1 MEDFIRKG
9 ELRYLY
15 KSKNDIGKTNGST
28 IVVLSSIMINDVCER
43 VIVAPLAGA
52 EIRMLPS
59 HMYVKSGRINGYVIP
74 ERMHD
79 VLKENLGP
87 CEGMISDKD
96 INELDKRLDLTFER
110 GAKLNSEFLK
120 KIEKEYRKNEKR
132 DDIERQKEIV
142 RQVKEETSELSRE
155 LENKEKKISEQLE
168 ALAKSSAETK
178 QLNSQ
183 IEKLQQELC
192 ERDAQISKNA
202 EKYKNI
208 LESYEEKID
217 VLDKQMREK
226 TRSMESIERSG
237 KEKAK
242 AYSDKD
248 RQIAQMKEKLDKNE
262 KELEETKYNIEIKDR
277 KIEDYRNKVT
287 ELDDKISS
295 MRKHIDELQA
305 KQIATVPDSDVELEV
320 VTMERDMYRSKYMEI
335 LREKK

>member
-15 KSKNDIGKTNGST
+15 KSKNDIGKTNGSP

-43 VIVAPLAGA
+43 VIVAPLAGT

>member
-15 KSKNDIGKTNGST
+15 KSKNDIGKINGSPV
-28 IVVLSSIMINDVCER
+28 VVLSSIMINDVCER

-79 VLKENLGP
+79 VLKETLGP

-155 LENKEKKISEQLE
+155 LENKEKKDIRTIG
-168 ALAKSSAETK
+168 SS
-178 QLNSQ
+178 
-183 IEKLQQELC
+183 C
-192 ERDAQISKNA
+192 
-202 EKYKNI
+202 
-208 LESYEEKID
+208 
-217 VLDKQMREK
+217 
-226 TRSMESIERSG
+226 
-237 KEKAK
+237 
-242 AYSDKD
+242 
-248 RQIAQMKEKLDKNE
+248 
-262 KELEETKYNIEIKDR
+262 
-277 KIEDYRNKVT
+277 
-287 ELDDKISS
+287 
-295 MRKHIDELQA
+295 
-305 KQIATVPDSDVELEV
+305 
-320 VTMERDMYRSKYMEI
+320 
-335 LREKK
+335 

>member
-1 MEDFIRKG
+1 M
-9 ELRYLY
+9 
-15 KSKNDIGKTNGST
+15 
-28 IVVLSSIMINDVCER
+28 
-43 VIVAPLAGA
+43 
-52 EIRMLPS
+52 
-59 HMYVKSGRINGYVIP
+59 
-74 ERMHD
+74 
-79 VLKENLGP
+79 
-87 CEGMISDKD
+87 
-96 INELDKRLDLTFER
+96 
-110 GAKLNSEFLK
+110 
-120 KIEKEYRKNEKR
+120 
-132 DDIERQKEIV
+132 
-142 RQVKEETSELSRE
+142 
-155 LENKEKKISEQLE
+155 E